1 MALVITLWRRMR
13 YFLLGSGIFL
23 ALLAG
28 LLAIT
33 RGALDLYILDRY
45 FLVLP
50 GRLLLVSAFLVLI
63 ALAVWNGKIS
73 H

>member
-1 MALVITLWRRMR
+1 MR
-13 YFLLGSGIFL
+13 YFLLGGGIFL

-33 RGALDLYILDRY
+33 KGSLDLYVLDRY

-50 GRLLLVSAFLVLI
+50 GRLLLVSALLVLI
-63 ALAVWNGKIS
+63 ALGIWNGKR
-73 H
+73 

>member
-1 MALVITLWRRMR
+1 MR
-13 YFLLGSGIFL
+13 YFLLGGGIFL

-33 RGALDLYILDRY
+33 KRSLDLYIHDWY
-45 FLVLP
+45 FPVLP
-50 GRLLLVSAFLVLI
+50 GRLLLVSAFLVLTAMAI
-63 ALAVWNGKIS
+63 WNGKIS

>member
-1 MALVITLWRRMR
+1 MRSMA
-13 YFLLGSGIFL
+13 YFLLGGSILF

-33 RGALDLYILDRY
+33 ARSMDLYILDRY

-50 GRLLLVSAFLVLI
+50 SRLLFVSALLVLT
-63 ALAVWNGKIS
+63 ALVIWDGKNS